1 MDKDDARDVVEKLI
15 ETCRDGENGYRD
27 AAEHVKSPQLKQWFE
42 QQSGE
47 RSRFAQE
54 LESLLSEIGERSKK
68 ESGSVSAAMHRAWID
83 LKSNLGGG
91 DKAILSS
98 VEQGEDNAKDTYAE
112 ALNSSLPPNILE
124 VVQRQGSAVKAAH
137 DRVRSLRD
145 SQAA

>member
-1 MDKDDARDVVEKLI
+1 MATHVRDAVFARSRFQVEKNRKAAVLDRLEPASRSRRRWTLDKDDARDVVEKLI

-98 VEQGEDNAKDTYAE
+98 VEQGED
-112 ALNSSLPPNILE
+112 
-124 VVQRQGSAVKAAH
+124 
-137 DRVRSLRD
+137 
-145 SQAA
+145 